1 MDPPQLGTDLA
12 LVLVLVLV
20 ASCFI
25 IVIRC
30 LHSGRKNIGQLF
42 PPSPLGCQSSQLPVW
57 PRPSLLDVV
66 NQSRLRLLLGW
77 VGPLR
82 RWGSAGVGLRLPP
95 THSAGRLAA
104 NDANHDHPTHML
116 FIPATRRRRK
126 PEGDVSTYM
135 PQFHL
140 VMPIRF
146 V

>member
-12 LVLVLVLV
+12 LVLVLVGSCLV
-20 ASCFI
+20 

-82 RWGSAGVGLRLPP
+82 RWGSAVVGLRLPP
-95 THSAGRLAA
+95 THSDGQLTT
-104 NDANHDHPTHML
+104 NDASHDNPTHML
-116 FIPATRRRRK
+116 FIPAACRRRK
-126 PEGDVSTYM
+126 PEGDVPIST

-140 VMPIRF
+140 AMPIRF